1 MEPSVGHIDAGQDR
15 ERRDKVYAFVC
26 SFMKASGGVAPSAR
40 EIQRGTGLRS
50 LNHVHGCLGT
60 LEREGRIQRG
70 KFGRPR
76 SLRIVGAR
84 YLLPDEAEAGGRD
97 R

>member
-1 MEPSVGHIDAGQDR
+1 MEPTAGHMETGQHM
-15 ERRDKVYAFVC
+15 ERSAKVYAFVC
-26 SFMKASGGVAPSAR
+26 SFMKASQGCSPTAR

-50 LNHVHGCLGT
+50 LRHVHVSLSE
-60 LEREGRIQRG
+60 LERAGRIKRG